1 MPTRLPSDSHAT
13 IVAVAER
20 SIVGVDLGGTNVRAR
35 AFSRD
40 GAPLSDLAST
50 SSRATEGLDAV
61 AEAISSVVRAC
72 ASNLDA
78 APERI
83 GIAAPGHIDGETG
96 TVRWAPNFGVLVE
109 GVFQN
114 WIDVPLGE
122 AVAARLGAEVV
133 MGNDAN
139 LAALGEYRYG
149 TGRNAAKGLVLF
161 TLGTGIG
168 GGVVLSPSCVQGE
181 AKGSL
186 VLVGGN
192 GGGGELGHLV
202 VREGGLDCSAGS
214 YGAVEAYCQRDAIV
228 RRAVYGLQR
237 GRKSSLGEAIGNDLS
252 RVTPKLIAEG
262 ADGGDELCQE
272 VLAEVGQVLGVAMG
286 NAINIF
292 APEVVAVGGQI
303 ALAGEWI
310 LAPARRAARSV
321 AIPSLFEFATIVQG
335 ERIDDAGV
343 LGAAALAMG

>member
-1 MPTRLPSDSHAT
+1 M
-13 IVAVAER
+13 
-20 SIVGVDLGGTNVRAR
+20 GVDLGGTNVRAR
-35 AFSRD
+35 AFSPE
-40 GAPLSDLAST
+40 GAPLGDLAST

-61 AEAISSVVRAC
+61 AEAIASVVKTC
-72 ASNLDA
+72 TASLDA
-78 APERI
+78 SPERI

-96 TVRWAPNFGVLVE
+96 TVRWAPNFGVLIE
-109 GVFQN
+109 GVFRN
-114 WIDVPLGE
+114 WVDVSLGE
-122 AVAARLGAEVV
+122 AVANRLGAEVV

-139 LAALGEYRYG
+139 LAALGEYKFG
-149 TGRNAAKGLVLF
+149 TGKNAAKGLVLF

-168 GGVVLSPSCVQGE
+168 GGIVLSPSCVQGE
-181 AKGSL
+181 ARGPL

-202 VREGGLDCSAGS
+202 VREGGLDCSAGT

-237 GRKSSLGEAIGNDLS
+237 GRKSSLREAVGHDLG

-262 ADGGDELCQE
+262 ADRGDELCQE
-272 VLAEVGQVLGVAMG
+272 VLAEVGDVLGVAIG

-292 APEVVAVGGQI
+292 APEIVAVGGQI
-303 ALAGEWI
+303 ALAGDWI
-310 LAPARRAARSV
+310 LAPARRAARNVS
-321 AIPSLFEFATIVQG
+321 IPSLFEFASIVQA

-343 LGAAALAMG
+343 LGAAALAMGIGS